1 MAFWFLIVLV
11 ILLLI
16 YQIVFV
22 IPKSIGK
29 LEEKIDILKLHLQEI
44 EIRLNEIDKKIK

>member
-1 MAFWFLIVLV
+1 MAFWFLILLV

-16 YQIVFV
+16 YQVVFV
-22 IPKSIGK
+22 IPKSIVK
-29 LEEKIDILKLHLQEI
+29 LEEKIDILRLHMQEI